1 MFEFSSSIKS
11 CPKFLSGIKDSVQR
25 PFNFH
30 QIYPERETGHVN
42 IEKQLE
48 SRSTNYTE
56 SL

>member
-1 MFEFSSSIKS
+1 MFEFSSSIKY

-30 QIYPERETGHVN
+30 QIYPETETGHVN
-42 IEKQLE
+42 IERQLG
-48 SRSTNYTE
+48 SRSINCIE

>member
-30 QIYPERETGHVN
+30 QIYPETETGHVN

-48 SRSTNYTE
+48 LRSTNYTE